1 MLGGGRYNARVSSDD
16 LLLKYPPR
24 RLSSAIRVR
33 RGSLASLGAW
43 IRSLTGI
50 RRVAL
55 VTDSRVDE
63 LHGDRARKSLARA
76 GVAVEML
83 VVPRGERA
91 KAPQEIARLWDAF
104 AAIGLER
111 GDGVVALGGGVVG
124 DLAGFA
130 AATWMRGIEWI
141 AVPST
146 VVAQVDS
153 SVGGKTGVDLLSGK
167 NLAGAFHHPSGV
179 LVDPDLLQTL
189 APREYRAGMAEVVKT
204 GFAVDAALFRAL
216 ERDCGALTARAPLAL
231 EQAVLGSIRAKAGIV
246 RRDERER
253 EGGVRTAL
261 NFGHTL
267 GHAIESALGYRGPR
281 HGEAVAIGMRV
292 AARLSQKHAGLD
304 PRARQRLEVLLD
316 AWHLPAGI
324 PGVPVTD
331 LLAAMAHDKKRRD
344 ARVRWVLTPRLGHA
358 SVPRLIPAGAVRAA
372 LIEAGARQ

>member
-1 MLGGGRYNARVSSDD
+1 MR
-16 LLLKYPPR
+16 
-24 RLSSAIRVR
+24 IR
-33 RGSLASLGAW
+33 RGSLASLGVW
-43 IRSLTGI
+43 VRSLAGI

-55 VTDSRVDE
+55 VTDARVDQ
-63 LHGDRARKSLARA
+63 LHGDAARKALARA
-76 GVAVEML
+76 GISCDTL
-83 VVPRGERA
+83 IVPRGERA
-91 KAPQEIARLWDAF
+91 KRPREVARLWDAF
-104 AAIGLER
+104 ASMGLER

-130 AATWMRGIEWI
+130 AATWMRGITWI

-153 SVGGKTGVDLLSGK
+153 SVGGKTGVDLVAGK
-167 NLAGAFHHPSGV
+167 NLAGAFHHPAGV

-189 APREYRAGMAEVVKT
+189 TPREYRAGMAEVVKT
-204 GFAVDAALFRAL
+204 GFAVDAALFRAIERDGEALIARDPAAL
-216 ERDCGALTARAPLAL
+216 ER
-231 EQAVLGSIRAKAGIV
+231 AVRGSIRAKAGIV

-267 GHAIESALGYRGPR
+267 GHAIESALGYSGPR

-304 PRARQRLEVLLD
+304 DAARARLEALLD
-316 AWHLPAGI
+316 SWRLPARI
-324 PGVPVTD
+324 PGVPVAD
-331 LLAAMAHDKKRRD
+331 LFAAMAHDKKRRD